1 VRQLAAVL
9 ACWVCACSPQ
19 TSRPAITPL
28 PQAVVGEVAL
38 LVPAATQR
46 IADVLVADSLPLGRV
61 VPRDGYIESPW
72 FDARTLQPTRR
83 RVLGPDVVRLRA
95 WADPERP
102 GHSTVTVEVV
112 YHPMADP
119 SLPERELERTV
130 PLDHAVLQRVRSTL
144 GRAGISVVEPAA
156 RPAGKPAAA
165 PERAKPVADSAVPAN
180 QRLLPQT
187 PSPADS
193 AGAAPRP
200 APKPAPKPAAPP
212 APATPRP
219 SAPPATP
226 ADTAPSAAAASRSVA
241 PAPAARRYIVQS
253 AAVPTQAEADRVVAS
268 IRGLGLQAAVVRDSS
283 RLLKVRT
290 SFATRAEAEA
300 ALERIR
306 RSVRPDAFL
315 LQGR

>member
-1 VRQLAAVL
+1 
-9 ACWVCACSPQ
+9 
-19 TSRPAITPL
+19 
-28 PQAVVGEVAL
+28 
-38 LVPAATQR
+38 
-46 IADVLVADSLPLGRV
+46 
-61 VPRDGYIESPW
+61 
-72 FDARTLQPTRR
+72 
-83 RVLGPDVVRLRA
+83 
-95 WADPERP
+95 
-102 GHSTVTVEVV
+102 
-112 YHPMADP
+112 
-119 SLPERELERTV
+119 
-130 PLDHAVLQRVRSTL
+130 
-144 GRAGISVVEPAA
+144 
-156 RPAGKPAAA
+156 
-165 PERAKPVADSAVPAN
+165 VPAN

-200 APKPAPKPAAPP
+200 GPKPAPKPAAPP

-226 ADTAPSAAAASRSVA
+226 ADTAPPAAAAAPPVA
-241 PAPAARRYIVQS
+241 PAPARRYIVQS